1 MRLDTF
7 TEAECEYYRHSC
19 NFTDDERAVFDMRV
33 KGKSRVEIAASLAIS
48 IATTDRRLRGIYEKV
63 NKVKESGC

>member
-7 TEAECEYYRHSC
+7 TEAECEYFRNVC
-19 NFTDDERAVFDMRV
+19 NFTDDERAFFDLRA

-63 NKVKESGC
+63 NKVKESGR

>member
-7 TEAECEYYRHSC
+7 TEAECEYFCHGC
-19 NFTDDERAVFDMRV
+19 NFTDDERAIFDLRV
-33 KGKSRVEIAASLAIS
+33 KGKSRVEIAASMAIS

-63 NKVKESGC
+63 NRAKESGF